1 MFVKVQRH
9 FLEAWLSSVQLTA
22 AALRVKLVYLLV
34 SVRAFRATQ
43 NTLWF
48 DISMK
53 TTQQGA

>member
-1 MFVKVQRH
+1 MKMQRH

-34 SVRAFRATQ
+34 IVRAFRATQ

-48 DISMK
+48 DISRGRDHRK
-53 TTQQGA
+53 